1 MALEH
6 QISSEF
12 RSRLEKLS
20 ETDKMQVII
29 WGVVNREGLLPDM
42 SREEKIR
49 KSREQGQEAITP
61 ILRYCEEQGISHL
74 GKSEMFGMVY
84 GSLTRAQ
91 VYDLAEQPYVRLICE
106 DQKLEIDLPARS

>member
-6 QISSEF
+6 KISGEF

-20 ETDKMQVII
+20 DAGKIGVII
-29 WGVVNREGLLPDM
+29 WGVVNREGLLPEM

-74 GKSEMFGMVY
+74 GKSETFGMVY

-91 VYDLAEQPYVRLICE
+91 IYALAEQPYVQGILENQEVTLI
-106 DQKLEIDLPARS
+106 R